1 MSNDGNYRCEKCGR
15 EFDSEKGLHIH
26 QSKVHEGEQEEP
38 KKAEMPELGIK
49 SSRLRILAP
58 IIGIILIII
67 VVLLFINY
75 YGTMPKG
82 GKVGKTEKEV
92 GGTEKVESAPSE
104 EDTPSQNAQ
113 SESVKIVVLPENE
126 TAEQTAS

>member
-1 MSNDGNYRCEKCGR
+1 MSDDADHRCEKCGR

-26 QSKVHEGEQEEP
+26 QSKVHAREEEHR
-38 KKAEMPELGIK
+38 KVEIPEVGLE
-49 SSRLRILAP
+49 SSQLRILAP
-58 IIGIILIII
+58 LIGVIFI
-67 VVLLFINY
+67 VVVALLFINY
-75 YGTMPKG
+75 YGTMPEG
-82 GKVGKTEKEV
+82 GKVGKTEEEV

-113 SESVKIVVLPENE
+113 SKSVKIVVLPENE